1 MRDFFQKFRG
11 QQRLVHVFP
20 QCENTVV
27 LDDVSVGMVRE
38 QARHIGGQ
46 LRAAGEGVGGHF
58 HLLAESEGD
67 FVEQDGNGLIERGED
82 AAVKLMRVNHR
93 VDVRPFA
100 INGRVH
106 SGFEGAYFPSTTAPA
121 KSTMQISDGARS
133 EYFTE
138 DGVMAMQ
145 SLPVILADTL
155 PPVPRR
161 EPK

>member
-1 MRDFFQKFRG
+1 
-11 QQRLVHVFP
+11 
-20 QCENTVV
+20 
-27 LDDVSVGMVRE
+27 MVRE

-106 SGFEGAYFPSTTAPA
+106 SGFDRRGVFSFN
-121 KSTMQISDGARS
+121 DGACKI
-133 EYFTE
+133 
-138 DGVMAMQ
+138 DD
-145 SLPVILADTL
+145 ADIG
-155 PPVPRR
+155 RR
-161 EPK
+161 EVRIFHGGRCDGHAVAAGDSRRHIAAGAPQRAEIAVLRKPEARLQHFLLIWII